1 MLCVIVFFLFG
12 LNNKHTVFFFLGG
25 LFRSCGGV
33 KVKVWGLERER
44 MCRLRCETVRDYKS
58 IISIVVC

>member
-12 LNNKHTVFFFLGG
+12 LNNKHTGFFFGG

-44 MCRLRCETVRDYKS
+44 MCRLRCETVRDNKS